1 MKKIGGDRMLHQCKP
16 KILGLFAVLLLC
28 MALPSLAAAWVMVD
42 GDGDR
47 WMKFGAGFRSS
58 FSTSNDAT
66 GNQSGSAKDIQLDNM
81 RLYTLTQVHKNIL
94 FEFNTE
100 VNNTNDRTGNN
111 YNENTTVNTVGQF
124 HNVFVL
130 DARATFS
137 IKGFDLWVGKF
148 LPPSD
153 RSNLNG
159 PYFLNVYNFP
169 VVQAYPAIAAGRDHG
184 AMVFKEYGGG
194 KFKWSYGIFEGR
206 TNASNANA
214 NPDENDNFLHAAR
227 FTYNFWTPEPGYYTT
242 SSYYGAKDVLAL
254 AFAFQYEDDGAG
266 TGTTAATQGDFTGWN
281 IDFLME
287 KKISNGGVVNLE
299 GAYYDYDTDD
309 IPDTTLIQG
318 EGYLAL
324 ASYLLPDRMGWGK
337 LQPYVRYQHF
347 ARRHSNTAANLG
359 NRSVTEGGFNYIID
373 GHNAKIMAFYSGD
386 TNGNNATVDSFNI
399 GMQFQLL

>member
-1 MKKIGGDRMLHQCKP
+1 MKKIGGVRMLYKCKRS
-16 KILGLFAVLLLC
+16 ILGLFAVLLLC

-100 VNNTNDRTGNN
+100 VNNTNDRTADN
-111 YNENTTVNTVGQF
+111 YTQATSGQF

-309 IPDTTLIQG
+309 IADGTLIQG
-318 EGYLAL
+318 EGYLTL
-324 ASYLLPDRMGWGK
+324 ASYLLPNQIGWGK
-337 LQPYVRYQHF
+337 FQPYVRYQHF
-347 ARRHSNTAANLG
+347 DRELGAASG
-359 NRSVTEGGFNYIID
+359 ARSVSEGGLNYIID
-373 GHNAKIMAFYSGD
+373 GHNAKIMAFYSSDKNGSNAQPVD
-386 TNGNNATVDSFNI
+386 TFKI

>member
-1 MKKIGGDRMLHQCKP
+1 M
-16 KILGLFAVLLLC
+16 
-28 MALPSLAAAWVMVD
+28 
-42 GDGDR
+42 
-47 WMKFGAGFRSS
+47 
-58 FSTSNDAT
+58 
-66 GNQSGSAKDIQLDNM
+66 
-81 RLYTLTQVHKNIL
+81 
-94 FEFNTE
+94 
-100 VNNTNDRTGNN
+100 
-111 YNENTTVNTVGQF
+111 
-124 HNVFVL
+124 
-130 DARATFS
+130 
-137 IKGFDLWVGKF
+137 
-148 LPPSD
+148 
-153 RSNLNG
+153 
-159 PYFLNVYNFP
+159 
-169 VVQAYPAIAAGRDHG
+169 
-184 AMVFKEYGGG
+184 
-194 KFKWSYGIFEGR
+194 
-206 TNASNANA
+206 
-214 NPDENDNFLHAAR
+214 
-227 FTYNFWTPEPGYYTT
+227 
-242 SSYYGAKDVLAL
+242 LAL

-281 IDFLME
+281 IDLLME